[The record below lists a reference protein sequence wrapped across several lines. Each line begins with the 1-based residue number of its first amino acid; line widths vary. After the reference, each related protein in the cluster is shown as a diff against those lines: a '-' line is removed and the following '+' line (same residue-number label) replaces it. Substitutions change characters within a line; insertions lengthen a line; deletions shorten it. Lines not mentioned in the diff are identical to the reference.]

1 MAEMIQAD
9 KSMVQ
14 LERKLKRKSAD
25 LEMDVKIAKAK
36 EMCWFIKIIKLD
48 YLVLCLIQVKQSF
61 DIGLRKFR
69 AFISDWNESK
79 SLVLMQQFSQE
90 FIRKSTRTID
100 SVRHLLQTEL
110 GNEQE
115 ALEIL
120 EKVSSEINEN
130 NVIRQKAAF
139 LIALS
144 ASDTSHT
151 SQDAGT
157 INDVYNLIFVYMCVH
172 TSAVNG

>member
-1 MAEMIQAD
+1 
-9 KSMVQ
+9 
-14 LERKLKRKSAD
+14 
-25 LEMDVKIAKAK
+25 
-36 EMCWFIKIIKLD
+36 
-48 YLVLCLIQVKQSF
+48 VKQSF

-130 NVIRQKAAF
+130 NVIQHVAAKLLIDLETQIEPKLNGMIHIF
-139 LIALS
+139 LTFILILNIQIL
-144 ASDTSHT
+144 TV
-151 SQDAGT
+151 QL
-157 INDVYNLIFVYMCVH
+157 NL
-172 TSAVNG
+172 